1 MKQKLTYEEQESRIK
16 DLERNEAYYKLLI
29 DHSVDMISKHDPE
42 GNYTYS
48 SPACFDL
55 IGYTFNELIGRNAYD
70 LFHPD
75 DIEEIKKSHEQV
87 VNSRVVY
94 TVSYRIRHKQGHYVW
109 VETVSTV
116 ITDPDSG
123 EIKEIICTT
132 RDISKRQQI
141 EESLLLKEKIISS
154 SAIAITIGDLDGNLI
169 YGNPYFIDRW
179 GFESPEDFVGK
190 PFWNFWMVEEK
201 LDQIMHTLKSGKPWE
216 DENKAIRK
224 DGSTFCVHVT
234 AVAVF
239 NDKGQPIAL
248 TSTSIDITDRIR
260 AEQTLK
266 EQTKTLN
273 DIIEYAG
280 DGICVCHN
288 IPIAPFVKFTHWNPR
303 MNQITGYSI
312 EEINHLGWYQSM
324 YPDPEAQKKA
334 MERMARMRFGDDIIS
349 EDWVIITKNKTQKVL
364 SISTS
369 VIKKENDETY
379 VMAVMQDVSEQR
391 QYQDQLIASQK
402 EWEGIFQ
409 AIGHPTIILDPQH
422 GIVKANK
429 SALNIT
435 GLSEK
440 QLTGKKCFDIFHATT
455 EPPQS
460 CPMEALLHKGSLE
473 TVEMVMEAFNGTF
486 LVSCTPIIDT
496 NGNIE
501 KIIHIATDITETK
514 KLESH
519 LRQALKMESIGTLTG
534 GIAHDFNNIMGIILG
549 NTELALEDV
558 PEWNP
563 GHTNLE
569 EIKKASLRAANIVR
583 QLLSFTRITN
593 QKLQPMEIALVIKD
607 ALKFLRSTI
616 PTTIDIEQNIFVT
629 DETIL
634 ADSTQI
640 NQIMMNL
647 CINASHT
654 MEQSGGK
661 LTINVENVLLDD
673 DSAKDYPDLK
683 NGKYV
688 NIMVSDTGPGIDPKI
703 IDRIFDPYFTTK
715 GIGKGSGMGLA
726 VVHGIVKSHG
736 GAIKV
741 DSTLGKGTTFSILF
755 PLVQET
761 AAVEEETIQ
770 EIPRGNE
777 TILFV
782 DDEISIVNMVQ
793 RMFERLGYKVQT
805 ATTPQDALDRF
816 ALNPD
821 YFDLVITDMTM
832 PQMTGVKLSEK
843 LMDIRPDIP
852 IIICTG
858 YSALVDEEKAKE
870 LRLAAYVMK
879 PINMRE
885 TAQTIRK
892 ILDKSNV
899 LFKDNS

>member
-16 DLERNEAYYKLLI
+16 DLERNEAYYKLLA

-55 IGYTFNELIGRNAYD
+55 IGYTSNELIGRNAYD

-109 VETVSTV
+109 VETVSTIV
-116 ITDPDSG
+116 TDPDSG

-132 RDISKRQQI
+132 RDISKRRQI

-201 LDQIMHTLKSGKPWE
+201 LEQIMHTIKSGKPWE

-248 TSTSIDITDRIR
+248 TSTSTDITDRKKTEEKLN
-260 AEQTLK
+260 EQTN
-266 EQTKTLN
+266 TLN
-273 DIIEYAG
+273 DILECAA

-288 IPIAPFVKFTHWNPR
+288 IIEEPFVKFTHWNPK

-312 EEINHLGWYQSM
+312 DEINRLGWYQSM
-324 YPDPEAQKKA
+324 YSNPEVQKKA
-334 MERMARMRFGDDIIS
+334 IERMASMRLGDDIIS
-349 EDWVIITKNKTQKVL
+349 EEWVITTKNKTQKVL

-369 VIKKENDETY
+369 VITKENDEIH
-379 VMAVMQDVSEQR
+379 VMAVMQDISER
-391 QYQDQLIASQK
+391 RHYQDQLIASQK
-402 EWEGIFQ
+402 EWEDIFQ
-409 AIGHPTIILDPQH
+409 AIGQPTIILDPQN
-422 GIVKANK
+422 GIIKANK
-429 SALNIT
+429 AALNIT

-440 QLTGKKCFDIFHATT
+440 QLTGRKCFDIFHTT
-455 EPPQS
+455 VRPPES

-473 TVEMVMEAFNGTF
+473 TVEMVMEALGGTF

-534 GIAHDFNNIMGIILG
+534 GIAHDFNNIMGIIMG
-549 NTELALEDV
+549 NAELALADV
-558 PEWNP
+558 PAWNP
-563 GHTNLE
+563 GHSNLE

-583 QLLSFTRITN
+583 QLLSFTRITD
-593 QKLQPMEIALVIKD
+593 QKLQSMEIASVIKD

-616 PTTIDIEQNIFVT
+616 PTTIGIEQNISVT

-634 ADSTQI
+634 ADPTQI

-647 CINASHT
+647 CINASHA
-654 MEQSGGK
+654 MEQSGGNI
-661 LTINVENVLLDD
+661 TIIVENVTLDD
-673 DSAKDYPDLK
+673 NSAKDYPDLK
-683 NGKYV
+683 SGKYV
-688 NIMVSDTGPGIDPKI
+688 KVVVSDTGPGIDPKI

-715 GIGKGSGMGLA
+715 GVGKGSGMGLA
-726 VVHGIVKSHG
+726 VVHGIVKNHSG
-736 GAIKV
+736 YITV
-741 DSTLGKGTTFSILF
+741 DSSSGKGTTFSILF
-755 PLVQET
+755 PLAQGKSV
-761 AAVEEETIQ
+761 VEEETIQ
-770 EIPRGNE
+770 EIPRGSE
-777 TILFV
+777 SILFV

-816 ALNPD
+816 TLNPS

-858 YSALVDEEKAKE
+858 HSALVDEEKAKE
-870 LRLAAYVMK
+870 LGLAAYLMK
-879 PINMRE
+879 PINMKE

-892 ILDKSNV
+892 ILDKKEYT
-899 LFKDNS
+899 F